1 VANFLLAGDP
11 TTYLIFDS
19 ILQPRRIA
27 VQLSN
32 DLYRLL
38 TPKLMR
44 RGVTIETEIEYR
56 VGPYFVLAVNIKTID
71 WWKLIKTT
79 RKDTLLRQA
88 RWEKERRKTGNVDRD
103 GKVKDAFY
111 RSKWSFLQ
119 GYFSLSTFDVIERT
133 LTLFY
138 FVHWSIYLPICWFFY
153 YFVMGPTLQHFILAT
168 VADEIFYYVE
178 EKGKVWLPFALPIFL
193 HWYLTK

>member
-1 VANFLLAGDP
+1 
-11 TTYLIFDS
+11 
-19 ILQPRRIA
+19 
-27 VQLSN
+27 
-32 DLYRLL
+32 
-38 TPKLMR
+38 MR

-88 RWEKERRKTGNVDRD
+88 RWEKERRKTGHVDRG
-103 GKVKDAFY
+103 GKVKAAFS
-111 RSKWSFLQ
+111 RSRWNFLQ
-119 GYFSLSTFDVIERT
+119 GYFTLSNFDMIERT
-133 LTLFY
+133 LALLY

-153 YFVMGPTLQHFILAT
+153 YLVMGPALRHFILAT

-178 EKGKVWLPFALPIFL
+178 EKGTAWSIFILILLFALFF
-193 HWYLTK
+193 